1 VSAVKTNI
9 HREETYHRDPTI
21 MAGTSRKSH
30 ILTNP
35 FYVLLLIAST
45 LFVVTAL
52 GYLVAPSV
60 LDQMPA
66 AGPGR
71 VPQNASS
78 KAFAAW
84 LDRNAPLALGVEF
97 VIMLVAAILAMLT
110 DNWFAGVRKTPPA
123 G

>member
-1 VSAVKTNI
+1 
-9 HREETYHRDPTI
+9 
-21 MAGTSRKSH
+21 MAGTSRKSQ
-30 ILTNP
+30 ILNNP
-35 FYVLLLIAST
+35 FYLLLLIAST

-71 VPQNASS
+71 VPQNTSS

-110 DNWFAGVRKTPPA
+110 DNWFAAVRKTPPA